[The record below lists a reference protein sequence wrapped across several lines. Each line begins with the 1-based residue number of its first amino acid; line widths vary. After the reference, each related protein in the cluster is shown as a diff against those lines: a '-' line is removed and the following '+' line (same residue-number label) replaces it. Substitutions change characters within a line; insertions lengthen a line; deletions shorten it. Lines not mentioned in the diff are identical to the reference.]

1 MTDPSGKPVVIN
13 AYQLEVSPDGRWL
26 YYQPACG
33 RMARIETRYLDD
45 ASLPPADMST
55 HVEHFSETPS
65 TGGTAIAADGSI
77 YLSDVNKKR
86 ILKIAPDGSV
96 STVIVDPG

>member
-1 MTDPSGKPVVIN
+1 
-13 AYQLEVSPDGRWL
+13 
-26 YYQPACG
+26 
-33 RMARIETRYLDD
+33 MARIETRYHDV

-55 HVEHFSETPS
+55 QVEHCSETPS